1 MFLLTI
7 FNLGNKLED
16 KDKILQLLKDEIK
29 EYSKPNQS
37 PQNKID
43 NTLII
48 KKLNRDKL
56 DLEMNCN
63 ELKQQ
68 ITELDKKHTEL
79 NGKVCK

>member
-1 MFLLTI
+1 MLLTF
-7 FNLGNKLED
+7 FNLGNKLDD

-37 PQNKID
+37 PENKID

-68 ITELDKKHTEL
+68 ITELDKKQTEL